1 MRKDYV
7 GLTLEERKVYIDTFL
22 AVTKDPVYRP
32 RYDNLVKLFKDSFT
46 LNNITQSAVAAES
59 QHFVFSRYYLLE
71 YEDILKDFNCS
82 ITVPFY
88 DWTPFPAAP
97 YTAAVWDNTY
107 GFGDTARAEDKCV
120 ITGPVRVG
128 QYAIS
133 PSAGGGC
140 LQRDYLNRRF
150 PSRDIINRDVLT
162 YPADEFENFH
172 QALQILIGL
181 NVQCFVGGTMC
192 SVDAANDP
200 VFLLHLAQL
209 DSLLTRWQ
217 LFEQGRDRVRYA
229 FDNRPLLL
237 SPGFTVAQFSSSLDL
252 PYGICILYDPPVLL
266 KNHTPPSTALQSL
279 GFAATSAAEAS
290 TRLPPERRMHCVSM
304 DKMEHMDN
312 LMSEDNHE
320 FMKKQ
325 CEMRRPDAN

>member
-1 MRKDYV
+1 MCIR
-7 GLTLEERKVYIDTFL
+7 
-22 AVTKDPVYRP
+22 
-32 RYDNLVKLFKDSFT
+32 DS
-46 LNNITQSAVAAES
+46 
-59 QHFVFSRYYLLE
+59 
-71 YEDILKDFNCS
+71 
-82 ITVPFY
+82 
-88 DWTPFPAAP
+88 
-97 YTAAVWDNTY
+97 
-107 GFGDTARAEDKCV
+107 
-120 ITGPVRVG
+120 
-128 QYAIS
+128 
-133 PSAGGGC
+133 
-140 LQRDYLNRRF
+140 F

-252 PYGICILYDPPVLL
+252 PYGICILYDPPILL

-279 GFAATSAAEAS
+279 GFAAVSYTHL
-290 TRLPPERRMHCVSM
+290 TLPTIYSV
-304 DKMEHMDN
+304 
-312 LMSEDNHE
+312 
-320 FMKKQ
+320 
-325 CEMRRPDAN
+325 